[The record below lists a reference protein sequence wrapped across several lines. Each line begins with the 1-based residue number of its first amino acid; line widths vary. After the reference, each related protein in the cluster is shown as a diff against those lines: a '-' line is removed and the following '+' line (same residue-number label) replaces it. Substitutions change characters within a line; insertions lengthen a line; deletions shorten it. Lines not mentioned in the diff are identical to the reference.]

1 MLKLLETPSSSL
13 AAIQSLS
20 HQTESSQANK
30 LTSQAIS
37 QIDDFKFDF
46 ATRVRLDVTINAPLI
61 IVPENSSSSNAILLD
76 CGVVTVRTSLS
87 VLKDY
92 YVKKDVEIDTRCLND
107 RCRLPPVIEIQKV
120 TLSKMEISKYVYF
133 WTKGKVRSYEL
144 LGILRNIGS

>member
-13 AAIQSLS
+13 AAVQSLN
-20 HQTESSQANK
+20 QAEGSQVNK
-30 LTSQAIS
+30 LTTSQAIS

-76 CGVVTVRTSLS
+76 CGVVTMRTSLS

-92 YVKKDVEIDTRCLND
+92 YLKKDVEIDTRCLND

-120 TLSKMEISKYVYF
+120 TLSKMEISKYAYF
-133 WTKGKVRSYEL
+133 
-144 LGILRNIGS
+144 